1 MEALLV
7 GHEDWVFSA
16 AWQPDQAS
24 VPSVPAEP
32 AVPCL
37 LSASMDRTMMP
48 WRPEASS
55 GARSHP
61 VPLSKLLRQACMC
74 MQSVVPTS
82 IYCDQ
87 QRAVMGERL
96 GIVI

>member
-37 LSASMDRTMMP
+37 LSASMDRTMML

-55 GARSHP
+55 GAHFH
-61 VPLSKLLRQACMC
+61 PLSLAKLLRQACMSI
-74 MQSVVPTS
+74 QSIMPAS
-82 IYCDQ
+82 
-87 QRAVMGERL
+87 MSL
-96 GIVI
+96 

>member
-24 VPSVPAEP
+24 VPSVPAES

-37 LSASMDRTMMP
+37 LSASMDRTMML

-55 GARSHP
+55 GGP
-61 VPLSKLLRQACMC
+61 FLPLSSAKLLRQACMS
-74 MQSVVPTS
+74 MQIIVPTS
-82 IYCDQ
+82 
-87 QRAVMGERL
+87 ML
-96 GIVI
+96 F